1 MRFLVRLLRNVV
13 VLALTLLLLLSV
25 VTAGRI
31 AFTAR
36 QDDRRA
42 SDVIVVL
49 GAAQFNGRPGPYL
62 EPRLHHA
69 KDLYDQGI
77 APVIVTTGGSLPGDP
92 FSEASAGEKWL
103 EAHGVPERSVLAIPQ
118 GSDTLSSMLA
128 TGEAMRRHGWDS
140 AVVVTDPWHSLRST
154 EMLDH
159 AGIDAVASPT
169 RTGPSNSGA
178 WAAAKYTARETG
190 AYLNWYRQRVTT

>member
-1 MRFLVRLLRNVV
+1 MRFLFRVMRNVA
-13 VLALTLLLLLSV
+13 VLVLTLLVLFV
-25 VTAGRI
+25 AVTAGRV
-31 AFTAR
+31 AFAAQ

-62 EPRLHHA
+62 EPRLQHA
-69 KDLYDQGI
+69 KDLYEQGT

-103 EAHGVPERSVLAIPQ
+103 EAQGVPERSVLAIPQ

-128 TGEAMRRHGWDS
+128 TGKAMREHGWDS

-154 EMLDH
+154 EMLHH

-169 RTGPSNSGA
+169 RTGPSTDGV
-178 WAAAKYTARETG
+178 WAGVKYTTRETG
-190 AYLNWYRQRVTT
+190 AYVYWYWHRVTT

>member
-1 MRFLVRLLRNVV
+1 MRFLFRLVRNVV
-13 VLALTLLLLLSV
+13 VLVLTLVILLAA
-25 VTAGRI
+25 VTAGRVVL
-31 AFTAR
+31 AAQ

-62 EPRLHHA
+62 EPRLQHA

-103 EAHGVPERSVLAIPQ
+103 EAQGVPERSVLVIPQ

-128 TGEAMRRHGWDS
+128 TGEAMRQQGWDS

-154 EMLDH
+154 EMLDY

-169 RTGPSNSGA
+169 RTGPSNDGV
-178 WAAAKYTARETG
+178 WAAVKYTARETG
-190 AYLNWYRQRVTT
+190 AYLNWYWQRVTT

>member
-1 MRFLVRLLRNVV
+1 MRFLIRLIRNVA
-13 VLALTLLLLLSV
+13 VLALTLLVLLSA

-31 AFTAR
+31 VFTAQ

-62 EPRLHHA
+62 EARLTHA
-69 KDLYDQGI
+69 KDLYDEGI

-92 FSEASAGEKWL
+92 FSEASAGETWL
-103 EAHGVPERSVLAIPQ
+103 EGQGVPARSVLAIPQ
-118 GSDTLSSMLA
+118 GTDTLSSMLA
-128 TGEAMRRHGWDS
+128 TGQAMREHGWDS

-154 EMLDH
+154 EMLHH

-169 RTGPSNSGA
+169 RTGPSNAGA
-178 WAAAKYTARETG
+178 WAAVKYTARETG

>member
-1 MRFLVRLLRNVV
+1 MRFLIRLVRNVA
-13 VLALTLLLLLSV
+13 VLALTLLVLLSV

-31 AFTAR
+31 VFAA
-36 QDDRRA
+36 QHDDRRA
-42 SDVIVVL
+42 SDVIAVL

-62 EPRLHHA
+62 EARLSHA
-69 KDLYDQGI
+69 KELYEQGI

-103 EAHGVPERSVLAIPQ
+103 ERQGVPQRSVLAIPQ

-128 TGEAMRRHGWDS
+128 TGEAMREHGWES

-154 EMLDH
+154 QMLHH

-169 RTGPSNSGA
+169 RTGPSNSGV
-178 WAAAKYTARETG
+178 WAAIKYTTRETG